1 MHSVKF
7 LLVNV
12 ATTLALCYFRVTT
25 TLSTDAGEIFIYNG
39 LATSIQPIVR
49 HCLKAAKSLCV
60 CWVGLA
66 QKLNIS
72 AYFANLF
79 VPNAP

>member
-7 LLVNV
+7 RLVNV
-12 ATTLALCYFRVTT
+12 TVTLALCYFRVAT
-25 TLSTDAGEIFIYNG
+25 TLSTDAGETFIYNG

-49 HCLKAAKSLCV
+49 HCLKVAKSLCV
-60 CWVGLA
+60 CWVGSA

-72 AYFANLF
+72 AYFINVF